1 MSLKILVSGDAEG
14 NLASLFKKVE
24 AVNKKVGMI
33 LLFFLNNYFRISY
46 WLKEISLVIKNCFS

>member
-33 LLFFLNNYFRISY
+33 LLFFFNYYFRISY
-46 WLKEISLVIKNCFS
+46 